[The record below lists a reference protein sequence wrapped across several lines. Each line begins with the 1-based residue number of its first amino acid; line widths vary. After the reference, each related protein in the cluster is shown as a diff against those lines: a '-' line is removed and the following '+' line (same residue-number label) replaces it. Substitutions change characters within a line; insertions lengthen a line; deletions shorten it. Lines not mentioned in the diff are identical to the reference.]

1 MSASQFG
8 RIQKATALVP
18 MALLSLAWTSSI
30 AGVGLI
36 PASAGEHDNRLPDG
50 TTIPTEAIQ
59 VPASLTRP
67 GVVAPGLD
75 SSKGDIV
82 KNASANGIPAAA
94 LSAYQRAETVINTAD
109 PACNLGWQLIAA
121 IGRVESDHGRYGGN
135 VLDDDGVARPGIYGI
150 ALDGTN
156 NTMRITDTD
165 GGKYDNDKV
174 FDRAVGPMQ
183 FIPSTWSVVGVDADG
198 DKLRN
203 PQDID
208 DAALAAAV
216 YLCSGNDDLA
226 HDKGRRASVYRYNHS
241 DSYVDLVL
249 SLYDAYLDGDYS
261 SVPNNLGPAPY
272 FPDSDPGN
280 QQIGDNNGNQ
290 AGNEAAP
297 ATGGGQTPG
306 PGDDPSQPPQP
317 GDPGT
322 PGPGTPTPTNPGTP
336 SPSNPSGPIGSI
348 TDDPVGT
355 ITDPAGTIEDTL
367 TWAEAEAQ
375 CIASGISGLDV
386 VALANCIAALLE

>member
-1 MSASQFG
+1 M
-8 RIQKATALVP
+8 
-18 MALLSLAWTSSI
+18 
-30 AGVGLI
+30 GLI

-59 VPASLTRP
+59 APASLTRP

-109 PACNLGWQLIAA
+109 PACHLSWQLIAA
-121 IGRVESDHGRYGGN
+121 IGRVESDHGRFGGN
-135 VLDDDGVARPGIYGI
+135 VLDDDGVAQPGIYGI
-150 ALDGTN
+150 PLDGTR
-156 NTMRITDTD
+156 NTSRITDTD
-165 GGKYDNDKV
+165 AGKYDNDKL

-208 DAALAAAV
+208 DAALASAV
-216 YLCSGNDDLA
+216 YLCSGSDDLA
-226 HDKGRRASVYRYNHS
+226 LDKGRRAAVYRYNHS
-241 DSYVDLVL
+241 NSYVDLVL

-272 FPDSDPGN
+272 FPDNDGPGT
-280 QQIGDNNGNQ
+280 QQAGNNGNQ
-290 AGNEAAP
+290 PGNEAAP
-297 ATGGGQTPG
+297 APGGNGGTPG
-306 PGDDPSQPPQP
+306 GPGVDPTDPPEP
-317 GDPGT
+317 GTPGT
-322 PGPGTPTPTNPGTP
+322 PGPGTPTPGNPGSP
-336 SPSNPSGPIGSI
+336 SPSNPSGPIGGI
-348 TDDPVGT
+348 VDDPVGT
-355 ITDPAGTIEDTL
+355 IEDTVTDPVGEVEDTL
-367 TWAEAEAQ
+367 TWLEAQ
-375 CIASGISGLDV
+375 ALCLASGIS
-386 VALANCIAALLE
+386 ALEVQKLAACIAALLE